1 VSRVEIRTAT
11 AADAAALLGLAADAA
26 ALLGL
31 IRELAEYEREPDAVQ
46 ADEQSIAAAL
56 SGPDPVARA
65 LVAVDPG
72 ALDPGA
78 VDTDIH
84 APVAVVGEAPVVG
97 TATVV
102 GMALWF
108 RTFSTWT
115 GRPGMWLEDL
125 YVRPSHRRG
134 GLGRALLQRLAAEC
148 VANGWS
154 RLEWTVLDWNTPAQA
169 FYRSLGAVPTDGW
182 TTNRVTGTALTSL
195 ATASTAAPSLV
206 PPSLVSPGQPAQ
218 GFSDAR

>member
-11 AADAAALLGLAADAA
+11 AADAA

-78 VDTDIH
+78 LDPGAVDPGAVDTDIRT
-84 APVAVVGEAPVVG
+84 PVAVVGEAPVVG